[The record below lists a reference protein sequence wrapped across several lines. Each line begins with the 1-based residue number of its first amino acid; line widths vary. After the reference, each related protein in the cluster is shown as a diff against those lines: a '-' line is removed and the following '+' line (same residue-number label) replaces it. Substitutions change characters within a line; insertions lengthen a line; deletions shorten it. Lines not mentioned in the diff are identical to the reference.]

1 MEKEQLNV
9 KERMRGKEYITRDS
23 KHLEFTLMYTSIFKY
38 IHTIALS
45 WAAL

>member
-9 KERMRGKEYITRDS
+9 KKMRGKEYTTRDT
-23 KHLEFTLMYTSIFKY
+23 KHLECTLMYTSIFKY